1 LAVSAVN
8 TLVIFT
14 SPLTPASAAPVCPPA
29 EDSSALLVEIS
40 STKLSILTN
49 AGEANMAGL
58 FEEEEEEDKEEE
70 DDLGLLMLLLDKE
83 AAARE
88 ADWTISLE
96 EPNRDL

>member
-1 LAVSAVN
+1 
-8 TLVIFT
+8 
-14 SPLTPASAAPVCPPA
+14 
-29 EDSSALLVEIS
+29 
-40 STKLSILTN
+40 LTN

-58 FEEEEEEDKEEE
+58 FDDKEEE
-70 DDLGLLMLLLDKE
+70 DDLGLFMLLLDKE